1 MSASLADQ
9 ACSLAVALGAN
20 RPSAAGSPQ
29 QTLIAVRPQL
39 EQLLCDWAQISL
51 SRISCS
57 WSPLLE
63 TAPVGGPP
71 GQPMYCNAVLLIRGV
86 PGAPD
91 AEAALAL
98 LDRLRALEAQYGRDR
113 DREVRWGPRSLD
125 LDLLLYDD
133 LVIDSK
139 EVVVPHPSMWYR
151 RFVLAPLNEIAA
163 ERIHPIFGESVEQLH
178 VRLLNR
184 PLAVELAMPDGITIA
199 EVEEALPEDDFLTLQ
214 PVDTRSGQGS
224 DCFAR
229 LAEGESRE
237 TRQPAL
243 QTERIVRVT
252 RADSDEERIN
262 LWKQAIRDFFSAVA
276 G

>member
-29 QTLIAVRPQL
+29 QTLIDVRPQL

-98 LDRLRALEAQYGRDR
+98 LDRLQALEAQYGRDR
-113 DREVRWGPRSLD
+113 EHEERWGPRSLD
-125 LDLLLYDD
+125 LDLLFWGDWRLEHPR
-133 LVIDSK
+133 LVL
-139 EVVVPHPSMWYR
+139 PHPRLHLRS
-151 RFVLAPLNEIAA
+151 FVMEPLLA
-163 ERIHPIFGESVEQLH
+163 
-178 VRLLNR
+178 
-184 PLAVELAMPDGITIA
+184 AMQRS
-199 EVEEALPEDDFLTLQ
+199 TLW
-214 PVDTRSGQGS
+214 
-224 DCFAR
+224 
-229 LAEGESRE
+229 L
-237 TRQPAL
+237 
-243 QTERIVRVT
+243 I
-252 RADSDEERIN
+252 
-262 LWKQAIRDFFSAVA
+262 
-276 G
+276 

>member
-29 QTLIAVRPQL
+29 QTLIDVRPQL

-71 GQPMYCNAVLLIRGV
+71 GQPMYCHAVLLIRGV

-98 LDRLRALEAQYGRDR
+98 LDRLQALEAHYGRDR

-125 LDLLLYDD
+125 LDLLFWGDWRLEHPR
-133 LVIDSK
+133 LVL
-139 EVVVPHPSMWYR
+139 PHPR
-151 RFVLAPLNEIAA
+151 LHLRCFVMEPLLA
-163 ERIHPIFGESVEQLH
+163 
-178 VRLLNR
+178 
-184 PLAVELAMPDGITIA
+184 AM
-199 EVEEALPEDDFLTLQ
+199 Q
-214 PVDTRSGQGS
+214 RSTHWRS
-224 DCFAR
+224 
-229 LAEGESRE
+229 
-237 TRQPAL
+237 
-243 QTERIVRVT
+243 
-252 RADSDEERIN
+252 
-262 LWKQAIRDFFSAVA
+262 
-276 G
+276 